1 MKIEK
6 ELAQKN
12 QELENELK
20 KAKILIKIQKKLLN
34 NFCLHDDAGTAY
46 IYLGLQ
52 PEEIERIIETEPDLE
67 NLALVD
73 TLVDT
78 LVDKYNYI
86 LNLLFEIEC
95 IQDNDKLNQ
104 EIKKKIED
112 LQDHYMNL
120 YHEERKTFE

>member
-46 IYLGLQ
+46 IYLGPQ

-67 NLALVD
+67 NLA
-73 TLVDT
+73 